1 MHKQYS
7 HIRILFLIFFLLY
20 GTACSTKKKS
30 WVNRQYHNTAAKY
43 NGYFNGNESLK
54 MGVKKLH
61 STYSDDFT
69 TTIPVFP
76 TGDLKKAT
84 KIHPNMTRAI
94 KKGSV
99 VIQRHSM
106 KIKGKEYCKWIDDN
120 YLLVGK
126 AYFYKGD
133 FEEAIKTF
141 SFIINEY
148 KKNEIRFESSLWLV
162 RSFVEKRDFTSAKS
176 LIKEL
181 SKDRRFPEKLERQ
194 LTLISAD
201 LYLRDNDFIAAEAE
215 LISAIDLT
223 GSNKKKLRLNYILAQ
238 LYQYSNNYALAKKHY
253 KLVLKSS
260 PEYEMAFNAKM
271 NLARSLEGN
280 DADSKKIRQE
290 LLKMIKD
297 DKNIEYLDQLYYTLA
312 QMDVNIKDTISA
324 KEKYLLSAL
333 SSVENVSQKSLS
345 YLALAKL
352 YFSVGEYKSA
362 YSFYDSTI
370 TYMNSDFRLYE
381 QTNDRKIILE
391 DLVLNITR
399 VELED
404 SLQMLS
410 GLSVSEQSRIF
421 NKIIQ
426 EEFEQERIQA
436 EEERLRQQNVN
447 SSRYNSGRG
456 DQFGNNTSGGN
467 WYFYNP
473 ATISFGVSEFR
484 KKWGSRKLE
493 DNWRRKDKKNI
504 VNFDVDTSSVDS
516 SILAT
521 QNTKDPKYYFDQLP
535 KTNEDFIKSDSQI
548 KESLYQLG
556 LIYRDGLDE
565 INLSTDQFSSI
576 YERFPKDQQY
586 ASLALYN
593 MYLNYEKTQDKKS
606 DLIKSILLSK
616 YSNSIYSKSL
626 ADTSLDLES
635 LRQFDSEESK
645 YNQCLS
651 LYKNGDF
658 IKVINQTEK
667 ITSDKFK
674 DKYLLLRSLSFIKT
688 TQNSRALIELS
699 LVSNENENL
708 SKEAQYLINSI
719 NNPLSMNK
727 ANEQALA
734 GSSYLFN
741 SNAEHMVLLVLPREN
756 VDITYLQ
763 TLISDFHL
771 NNIGIE
777 SFQISAL
784 LLGADNHLI
793 MIKSFENAK
802 ESLNY
807 VGLFKEQK
815 IIMDILNS
823 IDCKIMCISLDN
835 FTEFYKNND
844 AEGYHNY
851 FINKYLT
858 TD

>member
-1 MHKQYS
+1 
-7 HIRILFLIFFLLY
+7 
-20 GTACSTKKKS
+20 
-30 WVNRQYHNTAAKY
+30 
-43 NGYFNGNESLK
+43 

-148 KKNEIRFESSLWLV
+148 KKNEIRFESSLWLA

-181 SKDRRFPEKLERQ
+181 SKDRKFPEKLERQ

-312 QMDVNIKDTISA
+312 QMDVNIKDTVSA

-352 YFSVGEYKSA
+352 YFSVGQYKSA
-362 YSFYDSTI
+362 YSF
-370 TYMNSDFRLYE
+370 L
-381 QTNDRKIILE
+381 
-391 DLVLNITR
+391 
-399 VELED
+399 
-404 SLQMLS
+404 
-410 GLSVSEQSRIF
+410 
-421 NKIIQ
+421 
-426 EEFEQERIQA
+426 
-436 EEERLRQQNVN
+436 
-447 SSRYNSGRG
+447 
-456 DQFGNNTSGGN
+456 
-467 WYFYNP
+467 
-473 ATISFGVSEFR
+473 
-484 KKWGSRKLE
+484 
-493 DNWRRKDKKNI
+493 
-504 VNFDVDTSSVDS
+504 
-516 SILAT
+516 
-521 QNTKDPKYYFDQLP
+521 
-535 KTNEDFIKSDSQI
+535 
-548 KESLYQLG
+548 
-556 LIYRDGLDE
+556 
-565 INLSTDQFSSI
+565 
-576 YERFPKDQQY
+576 
-586 ASLALYN
+586 
-593 MYLNYEKTQDKKS
+593 
-606 DLIKSILLSK
+606 
-616 YSNSIYSKSL
+616 
-626 ADTSLDLES
+626 
-635 LRQFDSEESK
+635 
-645 YNQCLS
+645 
-651 LYKNGDF
+651 
-658 IKVINQTEK
+658 
-667 ITSDKFK
+667 
-674 DKYLLLRSLSFIKT
+674 
-688 TQNSRALIELS
+688 
-699 LVSNENENL
+699 
-708 SKEAQYLINSI
+708 
-719 NNPLSMNK
+719 
-727 ANEQALA
+727 
-734 GSSYLFN
+734 
-741 SNAEHMVLLVLPREN
+741 
-756 VDITYLQ
+756 
-763 TLISDFHL
+763 
-771 NNIGIE
+771 
-777 SFQISAL
+777 
-784 LLGADNHLI
+784 
-793 MIKSFENAK
+793 
-802 ESLNY
+802 
-807 VGLFKEQK
+807 
-815 IIMDILNS
+815 
-823 IDCKIMCISLDN
+823 
-835 FTEFYKNND
+835 
-844 AEGYHNY
+844 
-851 FINKYLT
+851 
-858 TD
+858 

>member
-7 HIRILFLIFFLLY
+7 HIRILFLAFFLLY

-181 SKDRRFPEKLERQ
+181 SKDRKFPEKLERK

-201 LYLRDNDFIAAEAE
+201 LYLRDNDFIAAEKE
-215 LISAIDLT
+215 LITAIDLT
-223 GSNKKKLRLNYILAQ
+223 GSNKKNLRLNYILAQ

-312 QMDVNIKDTISA
+312 LMDVNIKDTISA

-352 YFSVGEYKSA
+352 YFSVGEYNSA

-381 QTNDRKIILE
+381 QTNDRKLILE
-391 DLVLNITR
+391 DLVLNMNR

-410 GLSVSEQSRIF
+410 NLSVSEQSIIF

-426 EEFEQERIQA
+426 DEFEQERIKA

-504 VNFDVDTSSVDS
+504 LNFDVDTSSVDS

-535 KTNEDFIKSDSQI
+535 KTNEDFINSDSKI

-593 MYLNYEKTQDKKS
+593 MYLNYEKSQDIKS
-606 DLIKSILLSK
+606 DLVKSILLSK
-616 YSNSIYSKSL
+616 YSNSIYAKSL

-651 LYKNGDF
+651 LYKNGDY
-658 IKVINQTEK
+658 IKVINLTEK
-667 ITSDKFK
+667 ITSNKFK

-688 TQNSRALIELS
+688 TQNSRALRELS

-708 SKEAQYLINSI
+708 FNEAQYLINSI

-734 GSSYLFN
+734 GSSYLFSSN
-741 SNAEHMVLLVLPREN
+741 SEHMVLLVLPREN
-756 VDITYLQ
+756 IDITYLQ

-777 SFQISAL
+777 SFEISSL
-784 LLGADNHLI
+784 LLGSENHLI
-793 MIKSFENAK
+793 MIKSFENAR

-807 VGLFKEQK
+807 VSLFKEQK

-835 FTEFYKNND
+835 FPEFYKNND

-858 TD
+858 TY

>member
-7 HIRILFLIFFLLY
+7 HIRILFLAFFLLY

-181 SKDRRFPEKLERQ
+181 SKDRKFPEKLERQ

-370 TYMNSDFRLYE
+370 TYMNSEFRLYE

-421 NKIIQ
+421 NNIIQ

-741 SNAEHMVLLVLPREN
+741 SNAEHMVLLVLPRDN

-835 FTEFYKNND
+835 FPEFYKNND

>member
-7 HIRILFLIFFLLY
+7 HIRILFLAFFLLY

-181 SKDRRFPEKLERQ
+181 SKDRKFPEKLERQ

-421 NKIIQ
+421 NNIIQ

-741 SNAEHMVLLVLPREN
+741 SNAEHMVLLVLPRDN

-835 FTEFYKNND
+835 FPEFYKNND

-858 TD
+858 TY